1 MEKLGIFLAI
11 TILVSLCGCL
21 SQGPGPEN
29 VELRNASFQPNSLTV
44 DTGTTVTWSNHNGTV
59 ETVTA
64 KDGSFDSGD
73 LTEGYEFRYTFLE
86 PGTYYYYSKNNPA
99 MQGEIIVNSSS
110 PATALGATP
119 AGPSAG
125 GYTQPSSTI
134 NLMAK
139 NIAFNLSVITVTAGS
154 NVAVNFDNQD
164 ASVPHNFAV
173 YETEAAQ
180 KTIFR
185 GKIISGPAKIV
196 YNFKAPAQPGTYFF
210 RCDVHPTLM
219 NGQFV
224 VVPAGTSV
232 GASQPSAPHS
242 TNASQQAIPRVLA
255 SNASPAQVLRPSNVI
270 INLTAKNIAF
280 NKRTITVPAGANVT
294 VNFDNQDANVPH
306 NFAVYETEAAQQAI
320 FQGKIISGPAKIV
333 YNFKAPAQPGTYFF
347 RCDVHPTLMKG
358 QFVVQSFDSSAGALP
373 PSSQAA
379 QPTSSPVT
387 PAAAE
392 MNMQAAQERAM
403 LVEIKK
409 FTYNP
414 NSITVPPGTSVIWRN
429 LDPVSHTVTSSIGKF
444 DSGVIEP
451 GGNYSHRFQDPGKYA
466 YHCTIHPNMTAQVV
480 VANPVSEAAPANVD
494 SSKVG
499 VTDPLSASTAIVPV
513 STTSPQ
519 PSTKVIVDLLAKD
532 MSFDKNKIT
541 VIAGSEVFINFVN
554 LDVGV
559 PHNFAVYTGSE
570 ATTDIFQG
578 QIIVGPAQITY
589 SFDAPVD
596 DGIYFFR
603 CDVHPKV
610 MTGDFYVVSSDE
622 LSTAQAGPAPQ
633 SQSVLSMS
641 GSASSAN
648 ISTKNASLVGQKSV
662 TVNLT
667 AENIAF
673 DKNTI
678 TVPAGASVTVNFDNR
693 DSGVPHNFAVYDTE
707 AAEKTIFQGKIVD
720 GPAKI
725 TYTFMAP
732 SQPGTYFFRCDI
744 HPTTMKGQFIVE

>member
-1 MEKLGIFLAI
+1 MGKLGIFLAI

-29 VELRNASFQPNSLTV
+29 VELRNASFQPDSLTV
-44 DTGTTVTWSNHNGTV
+44 DKGTTVTWNNHNGTV

-73 LTEGYEFRYTFLE
+73 LAEGYEFRYTFLE

-99 MQGEIIVNSSS
+99 MQGEIIVPAARPAPS
-110 PATALGATP
+110 PGATP
-119 AGPSAG
+119 AGSSAS

-139 NIAFNLSVITVTAGS
+139 NIAFNLSVITVTAGT
-154 NVAVNFDNQD
+154 NVTVNFDNQD

-173 YETEAAQ
+173 YDTGAAQ
-180 KTIFR
+180 KTIFQ
-185 GKIISGPAKIV
+185 GKIISGPAQTT

-224 VVPAGTSV
+224 VVPASTSV

-242 TNASQQAIPRVLA
+242 TNASQQATPRVLA
-255 SNASPAQVLRPSNVI
+255 SNASPAQVLQPSNVI

-333 YNFKAPAQPGTYFF
+333 YNFKAPAKPGTYFF
-347 RCDVHPTLMKG
+347 RCDVHPTSMKG
-358 QFVVQSFDSSAGALP
+358 QFVVQSADSSAGASLP
-373 PSSQAA
+373 SAQAA
-379 QPTSSPVT
+379 QPTASPVT

-392 MNMQAAQERAM
+392 MNMQAATQGQTM

-409 FTYNP
+409 YTYNP
-414 NSITVPPGTSVIWRN
+414 NSIAVPPGTNVIWRN

-451 GGNYSHRFQDPGKYA
+451 GENYSYIFQDPGKYA
-466 YHCTIHPNMTAQVV
+466 YYCTIHPNMTAQVV

-578 QIIVGPAQITY
+578 QIIVGPAKITY

-596 DGIYFFR
+596 VGIYFFR

-622 LSTAQAGPAPQ
+622 LSGPKE
-633 SQSVLSMS
+633 VLLPK
-641 GSASSAN
+641 AS
-648 ISTKNASLVGQKSV
+648 
-662 TVNLT
+662 
-667 AENIAF
+667 
-673 DKNTI
+673 
-678 TVPAGASVTVNFDNR
+678 R
-693 DSGVPHNFAVYDTE
+693 
-707 AAEKTIFQGKIVD
+707 
-720 GPAKI
+720 
-725 TYTFMAP
+725 
-732 SQPGTYFFRCDI
+732 
-744 HPTTMKGQFIVE
+744 